1 MTSKLLG
8 AGDEGRGVFTEDDI
22 LIACALRFD
31 GYGYLQDH
39 PLDHDQ
45 AVRSFCQTGEWRI
58 SPAQQLTVFFLL
70 QRFLYKWGGETLL
83 KTSATWR
90 AFRSL
95 FLLVCEYE
103 IPEQY
108 RQCHYYEEWVERYV
122 PALADHAGV
131 VRGIHE
137 GTDYRSDDVVD
148 PAAFSIS

>member
-1 MTSKLLG
+1 MH
-8 AGDEGRGVFTEDDI
+8 AEDDI

-31 GYGYLQDH
+31 GYRYLQDH
-39 PLDHDQ
+39 PFDHERALADY
-45 AVRSFCQTGEWRI
+45 RKTGEWHI
-58 SPAQQLTVFFLL
+58 APLEQLTVFHLL

-83 KTSATWR
+83 RTSAMWK

-108 RQCHYYEEWVERYV
+108 RNREYYDQWLQRYA
-122 PALADHAGV
+122 PHLADHAAL

-137 GTDYRSDDVVD
+137 STGYE
-148 PAAFSIS
+148 PMEP